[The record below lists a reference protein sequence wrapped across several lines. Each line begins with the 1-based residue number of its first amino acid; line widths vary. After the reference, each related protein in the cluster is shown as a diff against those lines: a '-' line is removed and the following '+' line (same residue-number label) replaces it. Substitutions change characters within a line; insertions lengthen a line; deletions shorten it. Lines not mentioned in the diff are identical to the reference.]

1 MEESFIYYIESSI
14 KENWD
19 RPALTDYHG
28 INCNYK
34 DVARKI
40 EKLHILF
47 EHAGIKKGDKIALC
61 GRNSTN
67 WGIAFLATLT
77 YGAVVVPILNEFKP
91 DNIHNIV
98 NHSEARLLFVG
109 SVVWEGLNEASME
122 ALEGI
127 LSLEDNSILV
137 SRSQMLTH
145 ARERLNELFGKKY
158 PDRFRPEDVTYTY
171 DKPEELAIINYTSGT
186 TSFSKGVMLPYRSLW
201 SNLTFAFGVFG
212 KLPGEQVISML
223 PMAHMYGLAFE
234 FIYEFASGAHVFFLT
249 RTPSPKI
256 IADAFST
263 VRPNLIISVPLII
276 EKIIRKKVFPALE
289 KPLIK
294 LMLNLPLLD
303 KKVKNSIRQKVIDAF
318 GGNFKELI
326 VGGAALNKEVEE
338 FLHSI
343 NFPYTVGYGM
353 TECGPILSYAGWETF
368 KKGSC
373 GRAAPRMQLKIDSP
387 DPAHIVGEILAKGD
401 NLMIGY
407 YKNEAAT
414 HAAFTP
420 DGWLRTGDLGLIDE
434 EGNLF
439 IKGRSKN
446 MILGPSGQNIYP
458 EEIEDHLNNLP
469 YVCESIV
476 VEKEGKLT
484 ALIYPDFE
492 AINAELKQYSPE
504 LASRKMIVAANKTD
518 IMADPA
524 LLDKFRAHV
533 EGLGLELFEISAA
546 AHQGTRELVK
556 KAAQELAQLPP
567 VAVYEPTYV
576 ERPPEVDTSGEVS
589 IEKYDDTWVVEASWL
604 QHLMANVNF
613 GDYESRNWFDR
624 KLRESGLFDRLEAMG
639 IQDGDIV
646 SLYDLEFEYQ
656 R

>member
-1 MEESFIYYIESSI
+1 MEESFIHYIESSI

-19 RPALTDYHG
+19 RPALTDYQG
-28 INCNYK
+28 VNCNYK

-77 YGAVVVPILNEFKP
+77 YGAVAVPILNEFKP

-109 SVVWEGLNEASME
+109 SVVWEGLNEACME
-122 ALEGI
+122 ALEAI
-127 LSLEDNSILV
+127 VSMEDYSLIV
-137 SRSQMLTH
+137 SRSHALTL
-145 ARERLNELFGKKY
+145 ARERLNELFGKKF
-158 PDRFRPEDVTYTY
+158 PDRFRPEDVTYER

-201 SNLTFAFGVFG
+201 SNLAFAFGVFG
-212 KLPGEQVISML
+212 KQPGEQVISML

-256 IADAFST
+256 IADAFAT

-326 VGGAALNKEVEE
+326 VGGAALNREVEE
-338 FLHSI
+338 FLRSI
-343 NFPYTVGYGM
+343 DFPYTVGYGM

-373 GRAAPRMQLKIDSP
+373 GRPVPRMQLKIDSP
-387 DPAHIVGEILAKGD
+387 DPAHVVGEILAKGD
-401 NLMIGY
+401 NVMSGY

-414 HAAFTP
+414 HA
-420 DGWLRTGDLGLIDE
+420 GWLRTGDLGLIDE

-469 YVCESIV
+469 YVSESIV
-476 VEKEGKLT
+476 VEKEGKLI
-484 ALIYPDFE
+484 ALVYPDFE
-492 AINAELKQYSPE
+492 AINADNKNSDEAINAIMEENRKQINETLPAYSQIAKIKIYNE
-504 LASRKMIVAANKTD
+504 
-518 IMADPA
+518 
-524 LLDKFRAHV
+524 
-533 EGLGLELFEISAA
+533 
-546 AHQGTRELVK
+546 
-556 KAAQELAQLPP
+556 
-567 VAVYEPTYV
+567 
-576 ERPPEVDTSGEVS
+576 
-589 IEKYDDTWVVEASWL
+589 
-604 QHLMANVNF
+604 
-613 GDYESRNWFDR
+613 
-624 KLRESGLFDRLEAMG
+624 
-639 IQDGDIV
+639 
-646 SLYDLEFEYQ
+646 EFEKTPKKSIKRFLYQ
-656 R
+656 

>member
-1 MEESFIYYIESSI
+1 MTVYLQMEESFIYYIESSI

-137 SRSQMLTH
+137 SRSQALSH

-158 PDRFRPEDVTYTY
+158 PDRFRPEDVNYTY

-186 TSFSKGVMLPYRSLW
+186 TSFSKGVMLPYLSLW

-212 KLPGEQVISML
+212 KLPREQVISML

-414 HAAFTP
+414 YAAFTP

-469 YVCESIV
+469 YVSESIV

-492 AINAELKQYSPE
+492 TINADNKNSDEAIAAIMEENRKQINETLPAYSQIAKVTIYNE
-504 LASRKMIVAANKTD
+504 
-518 IMADPA
+518 
-524 LLDKFRAHV
+524 
-533 EGLGLELFEISAA
+533 
-546 AHQGTRELVK
+546 
-556 KAAQELAQLPP
+556 
-567 VAVYEPTYV
+567 
-576 ERPPEVDTSGEVS
+576 
-589 IEKYDDTWVVEASWL
+589 
-604 QHLMANVNF
+604 
-613 GDYESRNWFDR
+613 
-624 KLRESGLFDRLEAMG
+624 
-639 IQDGDIV
+639 
-646 SLYDLEFEYQ
+646 EFEKTPKKSIKRFLYQ
-656 R
+656 

>member
-98 NHSEARLLFVG
+98 NHSESRLLFVG

-137 SRSQMLTH
+137 SRSQTLSH

-158 PDRFRPEDVTYTY
+158 PDRFRPEDVNYTY

-186 TSFSKGVMLPYRSLW
+186 TSFSKGVMIPYRSLW
-201 SNLTFAFGVFG
+201 SNTQFAYDN
-212 KLPGEQVISML
+212 LPFIHPGDNIVCML

-234 FIYEFASGAHVFFLT
+234 VLNSVNKGCHVHFLT

-256 IADAFST
+256 IAEAFT
-263 VRPNLIISVPLII
+263 TIKPALILAVPLII
-276 EKIIRKKVFPALE
+276 EKIIKNKVFPELE

-294 LMLNLPLLD
+294 LLL
-303 KKVKNSIRQKVIDAF
+303 KVPYIDQKVLDTISAKLTASF
-318 GGNFKELI
+318 GGNFGEI
-326 VGGAALNKEVEE
+326 VIGGAAINKEVET

-343 NFPYTVGYGM
+343 HFRYTVGYGM
-353 TECGPILSYAGWETF
+353 TECGPLVSYAQWDEF
-368 KKGSC
+368 KPGSV
-373 GRAAPRMQLKIDSP
+373 GRIVDRMEVRIDSE
-387 DPAHIVGEILAKGD
+387 DPENKVGEILVKGM
-401 NLMIGY
+401 NVMLGY
-407 YKNEAAT
+407 YKNPEATKAVMM
-414 HAAFTP
+414 P
-420 DGWLRTGDLGLIDE
+420 DGWMRTGDLGTLDKDGFLYIR
-434 EGNLF
+434 
-439 IKGRSKN
+439 GRSKT

-458 EEIEDHLNNLP
+458 EEIEDRLNNML
-469 YVCESIV
+469 YVAESLIISQG
-476 VEKEGKLT
+476 GKLV
-484 ALIYPDFE
+484 ALIYPDWE
-492 AINAELKQYSPE
+492 Q
-504 LASRKMIVAANKTD
+504 V
-518 IMADPA
+518 
-524 LLDKFRAHV
+524 DKAGIQHS
-533 EGLGLELFEISAA
+533 E
-546 AHQGTRELVK
+546 
-556 KAAQELAQLPP
+556 
-567 VAVYEPTYV
+567 
-576 ERPPEVDTSGEVS
+576 
-589 IEKYDDTWVVEASWL
+589 IEK
-604 QHLMANVNF
+604 LMQTNIDQVNEEMPNYSKITCF
-613 GDYESRNWFDR
+613 
-624 KLRESGLFDRLEAMG
+624 KLYQE
-639 IQDGDIV
+639 
-646 SLYDLEFEYQ
+646 EFEKTPKRSIKRYLYQ
-656 R
+656 PAE